1 MTAKYPDPLKELVD
15 FLKSLPGI
23 GLKNAERL
31 AFAMLKWPQD
41 KLEAFGDSVKNLRAN
56 VTPCPECGNLSSG
69 NTLCPICASPSRERS
84 VICVVEESL
93 QIYTIEAGGL
103 YKGLYHV
110 LGGKLSPLSGKGPET
125 LNIDSLHKRVADG
138 KVSEVI
144 FALSPDVEGQAT
156 SVYISEFLKDTNV
169 KTTVLARGL
178 PAGSDISY
186 ADPATI
192 AAALSGRKSMS

>member
-1 MTAKYPDPLKELVD
+1 MSEKYPDPLKELVD

-41 KLEAFGDSVKNLRAN
+41 KLEAFGDSVKNLKSN
-56 VTPCPECGNLSSG
+56 VTPCPECGNLSSE
-69 NTLCPICASPSRERS
+69 NELCTICSSTSRERS

-93 QIYTIEAGGL
+93 QIYTIESGGL
-103 YKGLYHV
+103 FKGLYHV
-110 LGGKLSPLSGKGPET
+110 LGGKLSPLSGKSAES
-125 LNIDSLHKRVADG
+125 LNIESLHKRVTEGNVA
-138 KVSEVI
+138 EVI
-144 FALSPDVEGQAT
+144 LALSPDVEGQAT
-156 SVYISEFLKDTNV
+156 SVYISEILKDTNV

-186 ADPATI
+186 ADSATI

>member
-1 MTAKYPDPLKELVD
+1 MSEKYPDPLKELVD

-41 KLEAFGDSVKNLRAN
+41 KLEAFGDSVKNLKSN
-56 VTPCPECGNLSSG
+56 VTPCPECGNLSSE
-69 NTLCPICASPSRERS
+69 NARCPICSSTSRERS

-93 QIYTIEAGGL
+93 QIYTIESGGL
-103 YKGLYHV
+103 FKGLYHV
-110 LGGKLSPLSGKGPET
+110 LGGKLSPLSGKSAES
-125 LNIDSLHKRVADG
+125 LNIESLHKRVTEGNVA
-138 KVSEVI
+138 EVI
-144 FALSPDVEGQAT
+144 LALSPDVEGQAT
-156 SVYISEFLKDTNV
+156 SVYISEILKDTNV

-186 ADPATI
+186 ADSATI